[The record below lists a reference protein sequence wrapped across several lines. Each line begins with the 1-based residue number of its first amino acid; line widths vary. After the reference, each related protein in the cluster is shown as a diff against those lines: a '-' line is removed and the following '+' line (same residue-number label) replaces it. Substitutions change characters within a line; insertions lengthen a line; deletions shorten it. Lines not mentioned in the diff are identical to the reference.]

1 MFTPEDFVDRYN
13 ADLANDLGN
22 LLNRTIGMINKYFD
36 GVIPVSFKEETE
48 FDSLLRE
55 FAEEQINKV
64 EEYMDDYHVSQAI
77 QELWKYI
84 ARVNKYIDETAP
96 WVLAKNENQNEKLK
110 SVMFNLAESLRK
122 IAIMTT
128 PFIPNTSKE
137 ILKQLSILS
146 EDASWDNLRDYNA
159 IKEGTKVVEKGE
171 PLFVRLDKEE
181 EIEYIKSQMKGK

>member
-1 MFTPEDFVDRYN
+1 
-13 ADLANDLGN
+13 
-22 LLNRTIGMINKYFD
+22 
-36 GVIPVSFKEETE
+36 
-48 FDSLLRE
+48 
-55 FAEEQINKV
+55 
-64 EEYMDDYHVSQAI
+64 
-77 QELWKYI
+77 
-84 ARVNKYIDETAP
+84 
-96 WVLAKNENQNEKLK
+96 
-110 SVMFNLAESLRK
+110 
-122 IAIMTT
+122 MTT